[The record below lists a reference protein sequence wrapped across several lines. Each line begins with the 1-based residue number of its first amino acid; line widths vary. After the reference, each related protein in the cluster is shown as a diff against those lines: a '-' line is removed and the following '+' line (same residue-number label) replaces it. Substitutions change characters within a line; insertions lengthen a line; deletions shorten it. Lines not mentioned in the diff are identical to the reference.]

1 MDALLALDSYILPAS
16 GSSLVS
22 CLSTPSALDLVPMV
36 LNLREATAMPA
47 VERRASW
54 LAGPLHVLRSVLLL
68 AVARREALLLGAP
81 SGRSST
87 SYRVAS
93 SDLHTAEART
103 ADAVFYLRHL
113 IQLPLL
119 RSGQRGLVAELI
131 APRLRGARP
140 CTFAFVLPLVR
151 CAVRQAS
158 FLVNLELLRHC
169 SPSGYPVHM

>member
-93 SDLHTAEART
+93 STST
-103 ADAVFYLRHL
+103 LR
-113 IQLPLL
+113 
-119 RSGQRGLVAELI
+119 RRGLRTQSSTSVTSSSCLFFG
-131 APRLRGARP
+131 RGSA
-140 CTFAFVLPLVR
+140 
-151 CAVRQAS
+151 AS
-158 FLVNLELLRHC
+158 WR
-169 SPSGYPVHM
+169 S